1 MKPCFYISDEDWCGC
16 FSKEPILHQL
26 NIGKWGVEEEN
37 EKAG

>member
-1 MKPCFYISDEDWCGC
+1 MVVGC

-26 NIGKWGVEEEN
+26 DIGKRGVEEEN